1 MDNHGRHASR
11 ASLAAV
17 LLLAA
22 SAYAQES
29 GRLKDPAAARQLSDQ
44 MMQRI
49 ASGDIEGG
57 LRLAQPY
64 VVIPDAELQAMI
76 DQAKIQAPIMAQ
88 RFGKSVG
95 YEFIREERAGEHL
108 LHTLYINRFERHMTR
123 WNFYFY
129 RTSTGWVLNTFQFD
143 DSIRDVFRPTG

>member
-1 MDNHGRHASR
+1 MDNHGRLLR
-11 ASLAAV
+11 AVAMTAV
-17 LLLAA
+17 LLLAG
-22 SAYAQES
+22 SARAQ
-29 GRLKDPAAARQLSDQ
+29 GPARLTDPAAARQLSDQ
-44 MMQRI
+44 MMQKI

-57 LRLAQPY
+57 LRLARPY
-64 VVIPDAELQAMI
+64 VVIPEAELQTMI

-108 LHTLYINRFERHMTR
+108 LHIMHVNRFERHMTR

-129 RTSTGWVLNTFQFD
+129 RTPTGWVLNTFQFD
-143 DSIRDVFRPTG
+143 DSIRGVFEPGG